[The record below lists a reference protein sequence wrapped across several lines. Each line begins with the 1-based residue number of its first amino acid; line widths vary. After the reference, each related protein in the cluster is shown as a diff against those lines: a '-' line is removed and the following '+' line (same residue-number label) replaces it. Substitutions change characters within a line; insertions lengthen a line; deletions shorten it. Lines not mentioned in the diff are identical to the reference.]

1 MESERD
7 TTTKKFPHKRVKY
20 STTTIFSY
28 DSTIYSY
35 TVDIGMLLMSSALR
49 IQMLDVPLTSVVG
62 ESIEL
67 TCSYDLEGDKLYSVK
82 WYKNDAE
89 VGFIIVSSNHV

>member
-1 MESERD
+1 
-7 TTTKKFPHKRVKY
+7 
-20 STTTIFSY
+20 
-28 DSTIYSY
+28 
-35 TVDIGMLLMSSALR
+35 
-49 IQMLDVPLTSVVG
+49 MLDVPLTAVVG

-89 VGFIIVSSNHV
+89 VTIYISHLSVLFASCTT

>member
-1 MESERD
+1 
-7 TTTKKFPHKRVKY
+7 
-20 STTTIFSY
+20 
-28 DSTIYSY
+28 
-35 TVDIGMLLMSSALR
+35 MSSALR
-49 IQMLDVPLTSVVG
+49 IQMLDVPLTAVVG

-89 VGFIIVSSNHV
+89 VTYNIIILRIRRRRRREKKFTF

>member
-1 MESERD
+1 M
-7 TTTKKFPHKRVKY
+7 
-20 STTTIFSY
+20 
-28 DSTIYSY
+28 
-35 TVDIGMLLMSSALR
+35 DIGILVMSSALR
-49 IQMLDVPLTSVVG
+49 IQMLDVPLTAVVG

-89 VGFIIVSSNHV
+89 VT

>member
-1 MESERD
+1 
-7 TTTKKFPHKRVKY
+7 
-20 STTTIFSY
+20 
-28 DSTIYSY
+28 
-35 TVDIGMLLMSSALR
+35 MLLMSSALR

-89 VGFIIVSSNHV
+89 VSYIIIITTAIDHV